1 MNDLIKEHNYKII
14 TTQGDVTFEE
24 YDNLLSEANNL
35 AEHVK
40 QVEVN
45 EENVKEAKRLMSQ
58 MNNRVKELETTR
70 KDVKKALLEPYNH
83 FDNQVKT
90 IKSVIDDAVSHVK
103 KQERELTE
111 QERENKKQAIAD
123 IFDKRIKHY
132 GFEKIMGFADFL
144 KPQYLNKSFSMNKVE
159 NELVEWLEKTKRDL
173 ETIEKLDNRDE
184 LIVEYQN
191 TQDLSMAFEIIDK
204 RNQRKK
210 QIAEQVKK
218 PETKQTYH
226 VFTISN
232 EKDAQITKLL
242 LEQNNIEF
250 EYKNY

>member
-45 EENVKEAKRLMSQ
+45 EENVKEAKRLMAQ

-70 KDVKKALLEPYNH
+70 KDVKKALLEPYNR

>member
-1 MNDLIKEHNYKII
+1 MNDLMKEHNYKII
-14 TTQGDVTFEE
+14 TTQGNVTFEE

-45 EENVKEAKRLMSQ
+45 EENVKEAKRLMAQ
-58 MNNRVKELETTR
+58 MNNRVKELENTR
-70 KDVKKALLEPYNH
+70 KDVKKTILEPYNH
-83 FDNQVKT
+83 FENQVKT
-90 IKSVIDDAVSHVK
+90 IKSIIDDAVSHVK

-132 GFEKIMGFADFL
+132 GFEKLMGFAEFL

-173 ETIEKLDNRDE
+173 DTIDKLDNRDE

-191 TQDLSMAFEIIDK
+191 TQDLAVAFEIIDK
-204 RNQRKK
+204 RNQRRK
-210 QIAEQVKK
+210 QIAEQVKR
-218 PETKQTYH
+218 PETKQVHH

-232 EKDAQITKLL
+232 EKDAQVTKLL

>member
-1 MNDLIKEHNYKII
+1 MNDLMKEHNYKII
-14 TTQGDVTFEE
+14 TTQGNVTFEE

-45 EENVKEAKRLMSQ
+45 EENVKEAKRLMAQ
-58 MNNRVKELETTR
+58 TNNRVKELENTR
-70 KDVKKALLEPYNH
+70 KDVKKTILEPYNH
-83 FDNQVKT
+83 FENQVKT
-90 IKSVIDDAVSHVK
+90 IKSIIDDAVSHVK

-132 GFEKIMGFADFL
+132 GFEKIMGFAEFL

>member
-45 EENVKEAKRLMSQ
+45 EENVKEAKRLMAQ

>member
-1 MNDLIKEHNYKII
+1 MNDVIKEHNYKII
-14 TTQGDVTFEE
+14 TTQGNVTFEE

-45 EENVKEAKRLMSQ
+45 EENVKETKRLMAQ
-58 MNNRVKELETTR
+58 MNNRIKELETTR
-70 KDVKKALLEPYNH
+70 KDVKKTILEPYNH

-173 ETIEKLDNRDE
+173 DTIDKLDNRDE

-210 QIAEQVKK
+210 QIAEQAKR

>member
-1 MNDLIKEHNYKII
+1 MNDLIKEHDYKII

-24 YDNLLSEANNL
+24 YDNLLSEANTL

-45 EENVKEAKRLMSQ
+45 EENVKEAKRLMAQ
-58 MNNRVKELETTR
+58 MNNRIKELETTR
-70 KDVKKALLEPYNH
+70 KDVKKTILEPYNH

-132 GFEKIMGFADFL
+132 GFEKTMGFADFL

-173 ETIEKLDNRDE
+173 DTIDKLDNRDE